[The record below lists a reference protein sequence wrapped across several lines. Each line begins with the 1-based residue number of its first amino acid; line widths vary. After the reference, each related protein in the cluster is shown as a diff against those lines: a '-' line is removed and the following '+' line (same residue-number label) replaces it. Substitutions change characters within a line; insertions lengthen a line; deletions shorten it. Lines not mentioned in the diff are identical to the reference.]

1 MNQQQRSCGRFYS
14 SKQPAVGMDGDATF
28 MEVREGHMKIPTA
41 GCHPWVGYCQ
51 GHTRYDRALTGLYV
65 FDDVR

>member
-28 MEVREGHMKIPTA
+28 MEVRGAHEYSHGRVSPLDRVLSGAYKIR
-41 GCHPWVGYCQ
+41 Q
-51 GHTRYDRALTGLYV
+51 GSDGSV
-65 FDDVR
+65 CV